1 MVKYSFEFKV
11 KIVQEYHIEETFEG
25 LFNRARA
32 FNVKTIVVMQ
42 VIVDVTKVS
51 KELSK
56 QILGNLTIFL
66 IMRTDDET
74 ANELSK
80 FIGTDKQVKQTK

>member
-11 KIVQEYHIEETFEG
+11 KIVQEYLIEETFEG
-25 LFNRARA
+25 LFNRTRA

-42 VIVDVTKVS
+42 VIAEVTKVS

-56 QILGNLTIFL
+56 QILENLTNFL
-66 IMRTDDET
+66 IMCTDDET
-74 ANELSK
+74 ANELPK
-80 FIGTDKQVKQTK
+80 FIGTDRQVKQTK

>member
-1 MVKYSFEFKV
+1 
-11 KIVQEYHIEETFEG
+11 
-25 LFNRARA
+25 
-32 FNVKTIVVMQ
+32 MQ

>member
-11 KIVQEYHIEETFEG
+11 KIVQEYLIEETFEG
-25 LFNRARA
+25 LFNRMRA

-42 VIVDVTKVS
+42 VIVDVTKAS

-56 QILGNLTIFL
+56 QILGNLTIF
-66 IMRTDDET
+66 
-74 ANELSK
+74 
-80 FIGTDKQVKQTK
+80 